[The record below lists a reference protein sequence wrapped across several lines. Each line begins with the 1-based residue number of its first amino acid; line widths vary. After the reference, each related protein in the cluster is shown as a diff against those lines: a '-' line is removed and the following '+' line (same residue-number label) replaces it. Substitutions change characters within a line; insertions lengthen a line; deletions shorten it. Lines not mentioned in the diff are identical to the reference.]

1 MEPQVKK
8 SSLRLFTFSP
18 LNVDLLHL
26 MEEQVMSKNPSS
38 TWSTIL
44 KIVITVA
51 TAVLGV
57 ITGSSFSS

>member
-1 MEPQVKK
+1 MKK
-8 SSLRLFTFSP
+8 SSLRLFSFYDRMD
-18 LNVDLLHL
+18 VDLLHRKGGTN
-26 MEEQVMSKNPSS
+26 MSKIPSS
-38 TWSTIL
+38 TLKTIL

>member
-1 MEPQVKK
+1 
-8 SSLRLFTFSP
+8 
-18 LNVDLLHL
+18 
-26 MEEQVMSKNPSS
+26 MSKILTS
-38 TWSTIL
+38 TWSLIL

>member
-1 MEPQVKK
+1 
-8 SSLRLFTFSP
+8 
-18 LNVDLLHL
+18 
-26 MEEQVMSKNPSS
+26 MSKIPSS

>member
-8 SSLRLFTFSP
+8 SNLRLFTFSP
-18 LNVDLLHL
+18 LDVDLLHL
-26 MEEQVMSKNPSS
+26 MEEQMMSKIPSS

>member
-1 MEPQVKK
+1 MDVG
-8 SSLRLFTFSP
+8 
-18 LNVDLLHL
+18 LLHL
-26 MEEQVMSKNPSS
+26 KGGTNMSKIQNS

-44 KIVITVA
+44 KIVITIA

>member
-1 MEPQVKK
+1 MDVG
-8 SSLRLFTFSP
+8 
-18 LNVDLLHL
+18 LLHL
-26 MEEQVMSKNPSS
+26 KGGTNMSKIPNS

-44 KIVITVA
+44 KIVITIA